1 MNQSKDFNIVIAD
14 DHPMLLKGLYEE
26 LTANGYNVIAQAS
39 DGVQALR
46 IILKNNPE
54 IAFLD
59 IDMPLMTGFE
69 VIKTAIDKGVKTK
82 FIVLSFHREV
92 EYIKNAKALQISG
105 YLLKEDSFFDIER
118 AIDCALKG
126 THYFSRSFEANTL
139 QSASNELKKIE
150 LLTPSERT
158 ILKLIAQQQSTK
170 EISDS
175 LSISSRTVE
184 KHRSNIINK
193 LDLSKETNT
202 LITWALVNK
211 MTILEL

>member
-1 MNQSKDFNIVIAD
+1 MIQKKGFSIVIAD
-14 DHPMLLKGLYEE
+14 DHPMLLKGLFEE

-39 DGVQALR
+39 DGVQALG

-118 AIDCALKG
+118 AIECALEG
-126 THYFSRSFEANTL
+126 STFFSRTFEAKTL
-139 QSASNELKKIE
+139 QNASQELKKLE

-158 ILKLIAQQQSTK
+158 ILKLIAQQKSTK
-170 EISDS
+170 EISDA
-175 LSISSRTVE
+175 LSISTRTVE

-193 LDLSKETNT
+193 LELSKETNT